1 MKDRIH
7 KVMDYVHLSQQD
19 FAKRLGVA
27 PATLSSIFTGRTN
40 PTLNQ
45 VQAVIAAYPEIS
57 ISWLLTGQ
65 GEMFNEG
72 HVAAPATSGL
82 EVELTDG
89 SASSP
94 ASSLFDD
101 AAHAGDGAYHPSG
114 GAHQA
119 GNGAG
124 LTSNGV
130 YHTGD
135 TAARSGEGALHPGD
149 AAPLSGYSAS
159 AAGAA
164 HTARGMQGASPA
176 SAYPAQSAP
185 AAASRSLREAP
196 ASYRDPRT
204 VAAPAV
210 TLDARTRKIREIRVF
225 FSDGTYESFVP
236 SKSNVN

>member
-101 AAHAGDGAYHPSG
+101 AAQAGDGAYRAGDGAYHTG
-114 GAHQA
+114 DGAHQA

-124 LTSNGV
+124 LT
-130 YHTGD
+130 GD
-135 TAARSGEGALHPGD
+135 GALHLGD
-149 AAPLSGYSAS
+149 GVSLSGYSAS

-164 HTARGMQGASPA
+164 HTARGMQGASPS

>member
-65 GEMFNEG
+65 GDMFNEG
-72 HVAAPATSGL
+72 HSAAPASSGL

-89 SASSP
+89 GASSP

-101 AAHAGDGAYHPSG
+101 AAQAGDGAYRAGDGAYHTG
-114 GAHQA
+114 DGAHQA

-124 LTSNGV
+124 LT
-130 YHTGD
+130 GD
-135 TAARSGEGALHPGD
+135 GALHLGD
-149 AAPLSGYSAS
+149 GVSLSGYSAS

-164 HTARGMQGASPA
+164 HTARGMQGASPS